1 MDDHNFIWTI
11 TFILVIISQ
20 FFFFFFGSRP
30 PPISFK
36 NQSHSQKMTR
46 GKGIFYP
53 VLGIMLSLYQFHN
66 WYWIFLNRILNMN
79 QKEPPTRGQT
89 RRGFAELVAMHGHAR
104 PWSRCRFQISTV
116 VQDPCLI
123 CMASL
128 FSRYKYLRLL
138 FISV

>member
-20 FFFFFFGSRP
+20 TLFFFVWSEGLLHFVSK
-30 PPISFK
+30 IK
-36 NQSHSQKMTR
+36 V
-46 GKGIFYP
+46 P
-53 VLGIMLSLYQFHN
+53 VRKWQEARVSLTLSLALCFLITNLIHN

-89 RRGFAELVAMHGHAR
+89 RRGFAELVAMHGHAG

-116 VQDPCLI
+116 VQDPCLM
-123 CMASL
+123 CMASF
-128 FSRYKYLRLL
+128 FSLR
-138 FISV
+138 FFFYISV